1 MFKVLNKL
9 YLSRKDL
16 ETEENRI
23 KINHDS
29 ESYEGDVICR
39 NKELVTVV
47 KFENDTYGV
56 LVYID
61 SWARD
66 KNFKFVIFKD
76 FNEIAN
82 NFIHDLSRCVFNTVG
97 VINTIESYFEDILDM
112 YKHVEVSKS
121 SIPSAPNTE
130 TMRAIVQGDLNIKKD
145 YPHYSSYGMTK
156 YVYIGFTI
164 GSGILDES
172 KEQLTAVLTLCSK
185 LAAKKIKNAS
195 DLNSHGTAY
204 NTVGIHN

>member
-1 MFKVLNKL
+1 MFKILNKL
-9 YLSRKDL
+9 YLSKKDL

-23 KINHDS
+23 IINYDS
-29 ESYEGDVICR
+29 DYYEGDVICR

-66 KNFKFVIFKD
+66 KNFKFVIFQD
-76 FNEIAN
+76 FNEVAN
-82 NFIHDLSRCVFNTVG
+82 NFIQDLSQCVFNTVG
-97 VINTIESYFEDILDM
+97 VINTVESYFKDILDM

-121 SIPSAPNTE
+121 YVQSAPNTE
-130 TMRAIVQGDLNIKKD
+130 TMRAIVQGDLNIQKN
-145 YPHYSSYGMTK
+145 YPHHSSYSMKK

-164 GSGILDES
+164 GSGILNES
-172 KEQLTAVLTLCSK
+172 KEQLTAILSLCSK
-185 LAAKKIKNAS
+185 LAAKKLKNAS
-195 DLNSHGTAY
+195 DLNSYGTAY
-204 NTVGIHN
+204 NTVGIYH